1 VKSAPE
7 ALVGLSLLVL
17 PAMVV
22 SLLVGQQL
30 AEPAGVAIARVAGVA
45 LLALGISCWL
55 ARNDI
60 QSRAA
65 RGLVVALLLYDVS
78 IVLILLSARFR
89 AGLSGIG
96 IWPTVVLHSG
106 LGFWSFLCLKKANQW
121 AVEG

>member
-1 VKSAPE
+1 VKSAAE
-7 ALVGLSLLVL
+7 AVVGLSLFVL

-22 SLLVGQQL
+22 SLLVGPKL
-30 AEPAGVAIARVAGVA
+30 GEPAGVAIARVAGVA

-65 RGLVVALLLYDVS
+65 RGLLVALLLYDVS
-78 IVLILLSARFR
+78 IVLILLSVRFR
-89 AGLSGIG
+89 TELSGIG
-96 IWPTVVLHSG
+96 LWPTVVLHTG
-106 LGFWSFLCLKKANQW
+106 LGIWSLLCLKKANQW